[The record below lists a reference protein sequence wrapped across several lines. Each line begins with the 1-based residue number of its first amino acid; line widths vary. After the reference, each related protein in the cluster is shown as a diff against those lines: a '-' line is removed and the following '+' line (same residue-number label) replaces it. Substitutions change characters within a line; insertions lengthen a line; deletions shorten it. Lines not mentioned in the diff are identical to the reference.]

1 MCILHTTLLL
11 TKRAIAAKILKYI
24 KDTKTLLKKSSQS
37 STVKIYRIV
46 EPATIQIKN
55 VSLTALLWNYPMDC

>member
-24 KDTKTLLKKSSQS
+24 KDKKTLLKKSHDYSNPYS
-37 STVKIYRIV
+37 LIKSIHLRHKPFIV
-46 EPATIQIKN
+46 A
-55 VSLTALLWNYPMDC
+55 M

>member
-1 MCILHTTLLL
+1 MCILHTTSLL

-24 KDTKTLLKKSSQS
+24 IDTKTLLKKSSQS
-37 STVKIYRIV
+37 FTVKIYRIV

-55 VSLTALLWNYPMDC
+55 P

>member
-1 MCILHTTLLL
+1 MCILHTTSLL
-11 TKRAIAAKILKYI
+11 TKRTIATKILKYI
-24 KDTKTLLKKSSQS
+24 IDTKTLLKKFSQS

-55 VSLTALLWNYPMDC
+55 PVIILIRIH